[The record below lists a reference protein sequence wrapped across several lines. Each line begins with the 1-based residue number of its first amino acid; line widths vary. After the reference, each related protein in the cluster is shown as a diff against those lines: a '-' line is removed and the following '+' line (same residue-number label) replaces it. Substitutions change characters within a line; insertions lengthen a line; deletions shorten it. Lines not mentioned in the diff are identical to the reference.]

1 MRITIYGRESE
12 IQNIIGDIFD
22 VIGRISLIQ
31 TLANFDTN
39 GLFSSEHKNHD
50 RRFFYRGNKTI

>member
-12 IQNIIGDIFD
+12 IQNIIEDIFD
-22 VIGRISLIQ
+22 VVGMINLI
-31 TLANFDTN
+31 NFDSN
-39 GLFSSEHKNHD
+39 YLFSSEHKNHD